1 MRLIMPLTV
10 NQFFPS
16 KYLKAHDLQGREVK
30 HKISHATSERINDQ
44 EKLVIYFVGHQK
56 GLVLNKTNAKT
67 IALKYGINAESWS
80 GAEVVLYPAMVD
92 FRGTPTESI
101 RIKTPNLTAVP
112 RANRDVPTPVEHM
125 PDGPEDPDDEIP
137 FEEE

>member
-30 HKISHATSERINDQ
+30 YKISHATSERINDQ
-44 EKLVIYFVGHQK
+44 EKLVIYFVGNQK

-67 IALKYGINAESWS
+67 IALKFGVNAENWS
-80 GAEVVLYPAMVD
+80 GAEVIVYPAMVD
-92 FRGTPTESI
+92 FRGPPTESI
-101 RIKTPNLTAVP
+101 RIKIPTLTAVP
-112 RANRDVPTPVEHM
+112 RANHDVPPL
-125 PDGPEDPDDEIP
+125 PDHVPEGPEDPDDEIP
-137 FEEE
+137 F